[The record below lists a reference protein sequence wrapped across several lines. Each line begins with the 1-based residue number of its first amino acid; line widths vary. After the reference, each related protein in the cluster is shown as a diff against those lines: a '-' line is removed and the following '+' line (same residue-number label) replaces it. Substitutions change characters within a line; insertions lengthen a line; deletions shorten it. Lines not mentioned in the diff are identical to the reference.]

1 MTTHRRKSVDGD
13 AAREND
19 GLPRLKSARR
29 GRRRPH
35 VALLVET
42 SLASGR
48 DILRGI
54 AGYVR
59 EHRTWALFHEPHG
72 LEDSAP
78 RWLRRWRGD
87 GIIARVQTAPMAQE
101 IAATG
106 IPVVD
111 ALGVVPDTGF
121 PLVHVDDAAIAR
133 MAAEHLLERGLRQF
147 AFFGIEGEN
156 WSEQRFTGFCLAVAA
171 VSRDVARYDLPR
183 DSSGVRSW
191 ERVGDRLARWIASLP
206 KPTGVLVCSDQRGAQ
221 FLEACRRARVAVPDE
236 IAVISVDNDEPLCEV
251 CDPPL
256 SSILASHARV
266 GYEAAALLDDLL
278 CGVAAPRQ
286 PILIAPQQVIAR
298 RSTDTLAIDD
308 PSIAAAL
315 RLIREHAHTSLHV
328 DAIAHEINLS
338 RSVLQ
343 RRFRARLKRSVQQ
356 EIIAAKIHRA
366 RDLLINTDLPLAAV
380 AERAGFKHQEY
391 MGAVLKARLGTT
403 PARLRRISALG
414 R

>member
-1 MTTHRRKSVDGD
+1 MPGLKIRR
-13 AAREND
+13 
-19 GLPRLKSARR
+19 RR
-29 GRRRPH
+29 RRRPH
-35 VALLVET
+35 IALLVET

-54 AGYVR
+54 ARYVR
-59 EHRTWALFHEPHG
+59 EHRPWALFHEPHG

-78 RWLRRWRGD
+78 RWLRGWRGD
-87 GIIARVQTAPMAQE
+87 GIIARVQTLAMAQE
-101 IAATG
+101 IGATG

-111 ALGVVPDTGF
+111 ALGVVPDTAF

-156 WSEQRFTGFCLAVAA
+156 WSEQRYSGFRLAVAS
-171 VSRDVARYDLPR
+171 VCRNVARYELPR
-183 DSSGVRSW
+183 DPSGARSW

-206 KPTGVLVCSDQRGAQ
+206 KPAGVLVCSDQRGAQ

-236 IAVISVDNDEPLCEV
+236 IAVISVDNDEPLCDV

-256 SSILASHARV
+256 SSIVASHVRV
-266 GYEAAALLDDLL
+266 GYEAAALLDGLL
-278 CGVAAPRQ
+278 GGEPVPGSS
-286 PILIAPQQVIAR
+286 ILIPPQQVVAR
-298 RSTDTLAIDD
+298 QSTDTLAIED

-315 RLIREHAHTSLHV
+315 RLIRERAHTDLQV
-328 DAIAHEINLS
+328 DAIAHELRMS

-343 RRFRARLKRSVQQ
+343 RRFRTRLKRSVHQ
-356 EIIAAKIHRA
+356 EILAVRIHRA
-366 RDLLINTDLPLAAV
+366 RELLLNTDLPLVTV

-403 PARLRRISALG
+403 PARLRRVSALG